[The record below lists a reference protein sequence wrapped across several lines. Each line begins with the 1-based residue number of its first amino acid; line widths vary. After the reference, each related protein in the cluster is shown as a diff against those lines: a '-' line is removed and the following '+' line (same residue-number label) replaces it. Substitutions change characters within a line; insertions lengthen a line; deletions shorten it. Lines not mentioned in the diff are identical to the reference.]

1 MIYIKHRVNGIQELK
16 KIPKNYGVE
25 IDLRSYKNKLILNHE
40 PFEDGVIFENWLE
53 DFDHKYLILNVKEE
67 GLEDRCVYLME
78 KHQISNY
85 FFLDQSMP
93 MLIKTSS
100 GGNDKTAIR
109 YSLYESL
116 ETVLNFKGSVEWIWI
131 DYYENYPL
139 NEEIINLLKKNNFKT
154 CLVSPELQGKTME
167 VVIEAQQSIVNF
179 KKNIDAVCTKFI
191 SSWEKFIEKD

>member
-1 MIYIKHRVNGIQELK
+1 MIYIKHRVNGIKELK

-100 GGNDKTAIR
+100 RGNDKTAIR

>member
-16 KIPKNYGVE
+16 KISKNYGVE

-67 GLEDRCVYLME
+67 GLEDRCAYLME

-100 GGNDKTAIR
+100 RGNDKTAIR

-116 ETVLNFKGSVEWIWI
+116 ETVLNFKGYVEWIWI

-139 NEEIINLLKKNNFKT
+139 NEEIIDLLKKNNFKT

-167 VVIEAQQSIVNF
+167 VVIEAQKSIVNF
-179 KKNIDAVCTKFI
+179 RKNIDAVCTKYI
-191 SSWEKFIEKD
+191 SSWEKFIQRD